1 MNRITLVP
9 RSARVFS
16 LALSVFVLWSAFFM
30 ATGLN
35 AAARPSFE
43 APPVIKASLLLPP
56 DMLSGPLY
64 KVDGEVPTD
73 GLMGHFTL
81 RSELGTFVVVGRE
94 LLRIRIAELPAIQQL
109 NNMSKSQVFVEA
121 LARATAKPI
130 ESAVGMITNP
140 VETVQNIPAGVSR
153 LFNRIGLGVE
163 KITQATADPNQ
174 TDAQRAET
182 AMSRVGTAA
191 ITALGFE
198 QGRRQL
204 AKSLGVD
211 PYTTNPVLA
220 EKLTDIAW
228 VAFSGRVAVN
238 AMVTVFVPA
247 SIAISGTSFTHDL
260 VYDTPAADLI
270 IMNHQKMLAMG
281 ASEAQAQAL
290 LNNRRYS
297 LSVLTSLV
305 TELELLPRVTG
316 RPQVIVLAATARN
329 EEEARFFA
337 ASIHLL
343 VRLNDTERPLGK
355 LVGRGTVI
363 GIASNGAV
371 IVPAPVDYVSWTERN
386 GHFAERPDLKAAK
399 RSVWLTGKISPLAER
414 RFQGLGWTLFEAT
427 SPHGG
432 R

>member
-1 MNRITLVP
+1 MNRITRIP

-16 LALSVFVLWSAFFM
+16 LALSVVVLCMAFLT
-30 ATGLN
+30 ASGLN
-35 AAARPSFE
+35 AAAVPSFE
-43 APPVIKASLLLPP
+43 APPVIKASHLLPS
-56 DMLSGPLY
+56 DMLSGPLF
-64 KVDGEVPTD
+64 KVDDEVPTD

-81 RSELGTFVVVGRE
+81 RSELGTFVVVGKE

-109 NNMSKSQVFVEA
+109 DNMSKSQVFLEA

-130 ESAVGMITNP
+130 ESAVSMIANP
-140 VETVQNIPAGVSR
+140 VQTVQNLPAGVSR
-153 LFNRIGLGVE
+153 LFNRIELGAR
-163 KITQATADPNQ
+163 KITQGASDPSKSD
-174 TDAQRAET
+174 TQRAEA
-182 AMSRVGTAA
+182 AMSRVGSAT

-228 VAFSGRVAVN
+228 VAFSGRLTVN
-238 AMVTVFVPA
+238 AMVTAFVPV

-270 IMNHQKMLAMG
+270 VMNQQKMLAMG
-281 ASEAQAQAL
+281 ASDAQAQAL
-290 LNNRRYS
+290 LNNRWYS

-305 TELELLPRVTG
+305 TELERLPRVTG
-316 RPQVIVLAATARN
+316 RPEVIVLAATALN

-337 ASIHLL
+337 ASVQLL
-343 VRLNDTERPLGK
+343 ARLNETERPLGK
-355 LVGRGTVI
+355 VVGRGTVF
-363 GIASNGAV
+363 GVASGGAV
-371 IVPAPVDYVSWTERN
+371 IVPAPVDYVSWTERI
-386 GHFAERPDLKAAK
+386 GRFAERSDLKAAK
-399 RSVWLTGKISPLAER
+399 RSVWLTGKVSPLAER
-414 RFQGLGWTLFEAT
+414 GFQGLGWILYEAAST
-427 SPHGG
+427 HGG